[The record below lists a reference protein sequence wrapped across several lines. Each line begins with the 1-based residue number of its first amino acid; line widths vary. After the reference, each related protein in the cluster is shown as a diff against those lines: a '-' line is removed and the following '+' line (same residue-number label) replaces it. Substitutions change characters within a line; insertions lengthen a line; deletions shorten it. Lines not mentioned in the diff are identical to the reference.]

1 MLDTLLHQGSGLHP
15 IAQPQAPRALA
26 LASLGNPEDEMG
38 LLWQLCSALGSAGYP
53 VAVLDGNTVETEAHP
68 GLEQL
73 IEDAYWRPAGTDLSS
88 TWTVMPAALG
98 LRSLC
103 ETAHEAETPLAPL
116 ARLFGQH
123 GVVLVY
129 AEAGILT
136 RLLRDSGTRPL
147 LAISATGAG
156 STRAYETVKRL
167 VLEAGLMP
175 RLTGWMDSTDP
186 ASGDASRLQRLQQ
199 CALRFLGCRLEAT
212 LLPASGSTPGASDSL
227 HRLALRLLESAQVL
241 SPAPSWARAH

>member
-1 MLDTLLHQGSGLHP
+1 MLDTQLHQGAGLHP
-15 IAQPQAPRALA
+15 IAQPPAPRVLA
-26 LASLGNPEDEMG
+26 LASHGNPADEMS
-38 LLWQLCSALGSAGYP
+38 LLWQLCSALGTAGYP

-103 ETAHEAETPLAPL
+103 ETAHDAGSPLAPL

-129 AEAGILT
+129 AEAGILA

-147 LAISATGAG
+147 LAVSATDAG

-167 VLEAGLMP
+167 VLEAGLTP
-175 RLTGWMDSTDP
+175 RLTGWAGAAEP
-186 ASGDASRLQRLQQ
+186 GSGEGNRLQRLQQ

-212 LLPASGSTPGASDSL
+212 LLPASGTAPGASESL